1 MHYLQHREPE
11 PRFAG
16 MELTRWSAELARGH
30 QSSVWQAE
38 AEESRLGDFL
48 VCRECE
54 RSGQESEVEI
64 IALGQ
69 PLPDVMVRDW
79 TVELSCGHTGTDYRV
94 PVEFDEDPAVCGAR
108 NLDRRAL
115 CCLDRACAERN
126 VHRVRRSGVLGKI
139 PVRKSAPPSPGPV
152 PRAAHELRSRLTK

>member
-1 MHYLQHREPE
+1 MPSPHRSGAQCPISWNCQLGEGRAAVHYLQHREPEPE

-16 MELTRWSAELARGH
+16 MELTRWSTELARGH
-30 QSSVWQAE
+30 QSSVWQVE
-38 AEESRLGDFL
+38 AEESRIGDFL

-64 IALGQ
+64 
-69 PLPDVMVRDW
+69 
-79 TVELSCGHTGTDYRV
+79 
-94 PVEFDEDPAVCGAR
+94 
-108 NLDRRAL
+108 
-115 CCLDRACAERN
+115 
-126 VHRVRRSGVLGKI
+126 I

>member
-16 MELTRWSAELARGH
+16 MELTRWSTELARGH
-30 QSSVWQAE
+30 QSSVWQVE
-38 AEESRLGDFL
+38 AEESRIGDFL

-69 PLPDVMVRDW
+69 PLP
-79 TVELSCGHTGTDYRV
+79 
-94 PVEFDEDPAVCGAR
+94 
-108 NLDRRAL
+108 
-115 CCLDRACAERN
+115 
-126 VHRVRRSGVLGKI
+126 VHRVADRAFWEI

-152 PRAAHELRSRLTK
+152 ARATHELRSRLTK